1 MRKSTAA
8 AAAASLIIAAAVLS
22 GCTSWFQAPAAP
34 ANGAITTANEHLK
47 KAASLEQT
55 VTAAAAFLQNVPYT
69 KAGAKN
75 ALKLTGAITKT
86 LKSERGELVAAKA
99 AIDGIA
105 KLEVDEALKQ
115 YAQLESASIDARIA
129 LADAEARLY
138 NAFDRL
144 YTSLSGAGP
153 AVDNQE
159 ISTAI
164 QLMQQEVTAL
174 GETAAAAAKAA
185 SDFFTANKLGG

>member
-8 AAAASLIIAAAVLS
+8 AAAASLIIAMAMLT
-22 GCTSWFQAPAAP
+22 GCTTWFQAPSAP
-34 ANGAITTANEHLK
+34 AAGAIATANEHLK

-55 VTAAAAFLQNVPYT
+55 VTADAASLQNVPYT
-69 KAGAKN
+69 KAGAKS

-86 LKSERGELVAAKA
+86 LKSERAELVAAKA
-99 AIDGIA
+99 AMDGIA
-105 KLEVDEALKQ
+105 KLEVEEALKQ

-138 NAFDRL
+138 DAFDRL
-144 YTSLSGAGP
+144 YGALAGSGP

-174 GETAAAAAKAA
+174 GETAAAAAKTAT
-185 SDFFTANKLGG
+185 DFYNANKLGG